1 MRGRTMR
8 PRRQDLTCPG
18 ARPTR
23 QNRAFAERVAANT
36 FAVGPPRRTA
46 EPRHAK
52 FIAPLAERTYS
63 AGLFA

>member
-36 FAVGPPRRTA
+36 FAVGPAQEDGGTTPRKIHRTA
-46 EPRHAK
+46 GGAHVP
-52 FIAPLAERTYS
+52 